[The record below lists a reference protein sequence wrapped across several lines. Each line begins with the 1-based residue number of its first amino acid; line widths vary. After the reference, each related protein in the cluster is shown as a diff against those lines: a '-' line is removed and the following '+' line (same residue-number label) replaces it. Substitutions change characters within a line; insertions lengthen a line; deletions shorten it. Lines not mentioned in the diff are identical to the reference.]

1 MPLFSE
7 KSLVED
13 YFVQKLQEK
22 GWKFIPADN
31 LERES
36 LEEPLLTPML
46 IRALKRLNANIGIGD
61 EEIKQ
66 VLNELKLKTSGAEHC
81 KQILN
86 YLKYGIPIKFER
98 ERVVKNVKLFDYD
111 NTTNND
117 FSVSRQVTHQSG
129 DKQIRN
135 DIILYINGIPVVNIE
150 CKNPTSLTENWYTAY
165 KQIIDYWKTVPEP
178 YKYIQIGIAAEQT
191 ARYFPTAPW
200 QQEDVKIHQWRTQN
214 TPDPLDATT
223 EMLTPETLLNIIR
236 NYLFFRIEH
245 GATTKV
251 IARYMQYRAAE
262 QIFNRV
268 IGYLKGETD
277 KNKGLIWHW
286 QGSGK
291 TLTMIF
297 AANKLYRNPLLENP
311 TIFFIVDREELQE
324 QLYQEFTA
332 LDITKPETIDTIQA
346 LRQTLKHDENRG
358 KRGIFITL
366 IHKFRPEELTQLQ
379 KELETLS
386 QKQETIQNRKNVI
399 LFIDE
404 AHRTQY
410 GILAAQMKQT
420 LKNAFA
426 FAFTGT
432 PIAKTGRDTYQEF
445 SYPDDPQNKCL
456 DRYFI
461 IDSIQDGFTLK
472 IAYQPRLEKQEGIHL
487 KKEMLDSFIQIGIY
501 DEIPEEYREKTE
513 EKIKQKLN
521 QIKIVLENPERI
533 KLVAQDITEH
543 YKENL
548 DGKFKALVVAVNRR
562 ACVRY
567 KRELDKHLPKE
578 YSEVVMTFT
587 RTDPQEIQ
595 DYQKELTTR
604 YHGKEIEDILKQI
617 IDNYKEQDYPKIL
630 IVTDMLL
637 TGFDVPILQT
647 MYLDKPLK
655 EHRLLQAIAR
665 TNRPYKDIK
674 EAGLIIDYVGIL
686 KEFTRAFENY
696 TKEDIQGILLDL
708 NTLTQEF
715 TQKIDETMAL
725 FPDIPKDQD
734 DRQTMLKA
742 FETITTDAP
751 NKQEGQKAKKFQQNY
766 RHLRKL
772 FELLG
777 THQIKLQKL
786 KEYTWLTQ
794 VYGYYIHWLRQEKYE
809 EYRYVPKYFPKTL
822 KYVYKTTQLADIERQ
837 YPTIQ
842 FDTNYLKNLQEK
854 IKTKQE
860 KAANILFTLNR
871 FIIIDKHRN
880 PIYETLTEK
889 VERILKL
896 WKEKTKDYQKIYNQ
910 AAQIVNEI
918 QQLQTRQNQLAFT
931 DLQYAILL
939 TLEKTLPPNK
949 NLTQDV
955 QELTAQLQKQMFKGW
970 QTQQTTRKTIERET
984 RKYLRKYIKQ
994 HNLTLAQINQLHQK
1008 IMESV
1013 KTYG

>member
-1 MPLFSE
+1 M
-7 KSLVED
+7 
-13 YFVQKLQEK
+13 QEK
-22 GWKFIPADN
+22 GWRFVSADN

-36 LEEPLLTPML
+36 LEEPLLTPVL
-46 IRALKRLNANIGIGD
+46 IRALKRLNADIGIGD

-66 VLNELKLKTSGAEHC
+66 VVNELKLKTSGAEYC

-86 YLKYGIPIKFER
+86 NMKDGILIKFEKER
-98 ERVVKNVKLFDYD
+98 EVKRVKLFDYD
-111 NTTNND
+111 NINNNE
-117 FSVSRQVTHQSG
+117 FIVSRQVIHQSG

-135 DIILYINGIPVVNIE
+135 DIILYINGIPTVNIE
-150 CKNPTSLTENWYTAY
+150 CKNPTSLTENWYTTY
-165 KQIIDYWKTVPEP
+165 KQIQEYQQTVPEP
-178 YKYIQIGIAAEQT
+178 YKYIQIGVAAEQT
-191 ARYFPTAPW
+191 ARYFSTAPW
-200 QQEDVKIHQWRTQN
+200 QKEDVKIHQWRTPDK
-214 TPDPLDATT
+214 PDPLDAQT
-223 EMLTPETLLNIIR
+223 EMLTPQTLLNIIR
-236 NYLFFRIEH
+236 NYTFFRIEH

-251 IARYMQYRAAE
+251 ITRYMQYQAAE
-262 QIFNRV
+262 KIYNRV
-268 IGYLKGETD
+268 TAHLQGKTD

-297 AANKLYRNPLLENP
+297 AANKLYKDPQLENP

-332 LDITKPETIDTIQA
+332 LYITKPETVDTINT
-346 LRQTLKHDENRG
+346 LRQILRHDENRG

-379 KELETLS
+379 NELNAIS
-386 QKQETIQNRKNVI
+386 QTQTTIQNRKNVI

-410 GILAAQMKQT
+410 GILASQMKQT
-420 LKNAFA
+420 LKNALA
-426 FAFTGT
+426 FALTGT
-432 PIAKTGRDTYQEF
+432 PIAKPARDTYQEF
-445 SYPDDPQNKCL
+445 SYPPEETYL
-456 DRYFI
+456 DKYFI
-461 IDSIQDGFTLK
+461 TDSIQDGFTLP
-472 IAYQPRLEKQEGIHL
+472 IAYQPRLEKDVHL
-487 KKEMLDSFIQIGIY
+487 KKELLDTFIQVEFE
-501 DEIPEEYREKTE
+501 EIPEEYREKTE
-513 EKIKQKLN
+513 ERIKQKLN
-521 QIKIVLENPERI
+521 AIKVFLENPERI
-533 KLVAQDITEH
+533 KLVTQDIAQH
-543 YKENL
+543 FKENL
-548 DGKFKALVVAVNRR
+548 DGKFKALVVAVNRL

-604 YHGKEIEDILKQI
+604 YHGKDIEDTRKQI

-647 MYLDKPLK
+647 IYLDKPLK

-686 KEFTRAFENY
+686 KEFTKAFENY
-696 TKEDIQGILLDL
+696 TKEDIQGVLLDL

-715 TQKIDETMAL
+715 TQLIDQTTAL
-725 FPDIPKDQD
+725 FQDIPKDQD

-742 FETITTDAP
+742 FETITT
-751 NKQEGQKAKKFQQNY
+751 NEQNAKKFQQNY

-777 THQIKLQKL
+777 TQPIKLQKL

-794 VYGYYIHWLRQEKYE
+794 VYDYYIHWLRQERYE

-822 KYVYKTTQLADIERQ
+822 KYVYKTTQLADIEKQ

-842 FDTNYLKNLQEK
+842 FDADYLKNLQEK

-880 PIYETLTEK
+880 PIYETLTQK

-896 WKEKTKDYQKIYNQ
+896 WKEKTKDYEKIYNQ

-918 QQLQTRQNQLAFT
+918 QQLQTRQKQLAFT

-939 TLEKTLPPNK
+939 TLEQKLPQSK
-949 NLTQDV
+949 DLTTDV
-955 QELTAQLQKQMFKGW
+955 QELTKQLQPQLFKGW

-994 HNLTLAQINQLHQK
+994 HGLSLANLDELHQK

>member
-13 YFVQKLQEK
+13 YFIQNLQER

-36 LEEPLLTPML
+36 LEEPLLTPVL

-61 EEIKQ
+61 EEIRQ
-66 VLNELKLKTSGAEHC
+66 VLNELKLKTSGAEHA

-86 YLKYGIPIKFER
+86 YLKYGIPIKFEK
-98 ERVVKNVKLFDYD
+98 ERVVKYVKLFDYG
-111 NTTNND
+111 NIQNND
-117 FSVSRQVTHQSG
+117 FTLSRQVIHQSG

-135 DIILYINGIPVVNIE
+135 DIILYINGIPIANIE

-191 ARYFPTAPW
+191 AKYFPTAPW
-200 QQEDVKIHQWRTQN
+200 QQEDVKIHQWREPN
-214 TPDPLDATT
+214 KLDPIDATI
-223 EMLTPETLLNIIR
+223 EMLTPNTLLNIIQ

-245 GATTKV
+245 GTTTKV
-251 IARYMQYRAAE
+251 ITRYMQYRAAE
-262 QIFNRV
+262 QIYNRV
-268 IGYLKGETD
+268 VSYLQGKET

-297 AANKLYRNPLLENP
+297 AANKLYRDPLLENP
-311 TIFFIVDREELQE
+311 TVFFIVDREELEE

-332 LDITKPETIDTIQA
+332 LDITKPETIDSIHA
-346 LRQTLKHDENRG
+346 LRNILRHDENRG

-366 IHKFRPEELTQLQ
+366 IHKFRPEELQQLQ
-379 KELETLS
+379 KEIDRLS
-386 QKQETIQNRKNVI
+386 KTQQTIQTRKNVI

-410 GILAAQMKQT
+410 GILAAQMKQL
-420 LKNAFA
+420 LKNASPFA
-426 FAFTGT
+426 LTGT

-445 SYPDDPQNKCL
+445 SYPPKETYL
-456 DRYFI
+456 DKYFI
-461 IDSIQDGFTLK
+461 IDSIEDGFTLK
-472 IAYQPRLEKQEGIHL
+472 IAYQPHLEKEEGIHL
-487 KKEMLDSFIQIGIY
+487 KKEMLDTFIQIEFE
-501 DEIPEEYREKTE
+501 EIPEEYREKTE

-521 QIKIVLENPERI
+521 TIKVFLENPDRI
-533 KLVAQDITEH
+533 KLVAQDIAKH
-543 YKENL
+543 FKENL
-548 DGKFKALVVAVNRR
+548 DGKFKALIVAVNRL

-567 KRELDKHLPKE
+567 KRELDKLLPKE

-587 RTDPQEIQ
+587 RTDSQEIQ
-595 DYQKELTTR
+595 DYQKELTAR
-604 YHGKEIEDILKQI
+604 YHGKEIEDTRKQI
-617 IDNYKEQDYPKIL
+617 IDKYKEEEYPKIL

-686 KEFTRAFENY
+686 KEFTKAFENY

-715 TQKIDETMAL
+715 SQLIDETTAL
-725 FPDIPKDQD
+725 FQEIPKDQD

-742 FETITTDAP
+742 FETITT
-751 NKQEGQKAKKFQQNY
+751 NEKNAKKFQTNY

-777 THQIKLQKL
+777 THEIKLQRL
-786 KEYTWLTQ
+786 KEYAWLTQ
-794 VYGYYIHWLRQEKYE
+794 VYGYYIHWLRQERYE

-822 KYVYKTTQLADIERQ
+822 KYVYKTTQLAQIERQ
-837 YPTIQ
+837 YLTIQ
-842 FDTNYLKNLQEK
+842 FDADYLKNLQEK

-880 PIYETLTEK
+880 PIYETLTQK

-896 WKEKTKDYQKIYNQ
+896 WKEKTKDYEKIYNQ

-918 QQLQTRQNQLAFT
+918 TQLQTRQKQLAFT
-931 DLQYAILL
+931 DLQYSILL
-939 TLEKTLPPNK
+939 TLEQKLSPNK

-955 QELTAQLQKQMFKGW
+955 QELTNQLQAQMFKGW
-970 QTQQTTRKTIERET
+970 QTQQTTRKTIEREV
-984 RKYLRKYIKQ
+984 RKYLRKHMKQ
-994 HNLTLAQINQLHQK
+994 YGLSLLDIDELHPK
-1008 IMESV
+1008 IIEKV

>member
-13 YFVQKLQEK
+13 YFIQKLQEK

-36 LEEPLLTPML
+36 LEEPLLTPNL
-46 IRALKRLNANIGIGD
+46 IRALKRLNVGIQIGD
-61 EEIKQ
+61 EEIRQ
-66 VLNELKLKTSGAEHC
+66 VLNELKLKTSGAEHA

-86 YLKYGIPIKFER
+86 YLKYGIPIKFEK
-98 ERVVKNVKLFDYD
+98 ERVVKYVKLFDYG

-117 FSVSRQVTHQSG
+117 YIISRQVIHQTG

-135 DIILYINGIPVVNIE
+135 DIILYINGIPIANIE
-150 CKNPTSLTENWYTAY
+150 CKNPASLTENWFSAY
-165 KQIIDYWKTVPEP
+165 KQIMEYEKTAPEP

-200 QQEDVKIHQWRTQN
+200 QQEDVKIHQWRT
-214 TPDPLDATT
+214 PDKQDPIDATI
-223 EMLTPETLLNIIR
+223 EMLTPSTLLNIIQ

-245 GATTKV
+245 DTTTKV
-251 IARYMQYRAAE
+251 ITRYMQYTASE
-262 QIFNRV
+262 KTVNRV
-268 IGYLKGETD
+268 TTYIQGKET

-297 AANKLYRNPLLENP
+297 AANKLYRDPLLENP

-332 LDITKPETIDTIQA
+332 LDITKPETIDSINA
-346 LRQTLKHDENRG
+346 LRQILRHDENRG

-366 IHKFRPEELTQLQ
+366 IHKFRPEELQQLQ
-379 KELETLS
+379 KELDTLS
-386 QKQETIQNRKNVI
+386 QKQETIQTRKNVI
-399 LFIDE
+399 LFVDE

-410 GILAAQMKQT
+410 GLLAAQMKQL
-420 LKNAFA
+420 LKNASPFA
-426 FAFTGT
+426 LTGT

-445 SYPDDPQNKCL
+445 SYPPKETYL
-456 DRYFI
+456 DKYFI

-472 IAYQPRLEKQEGIHL
+472 IAYQPHLEKEESIHL
-487 KKEMLDSFIQIGIY
+487 KKEMLDTFIQIEFE
-501 DEIPEEYREKTE
+501 EIPEEYREKTE

-521 QIKIVLENPERI
+521 TIKVYLENPDRT
-533 KLVAQDITEH
+533 KRVAQDIKQHFE
-543 YKENL
+543 ENL
-548 DGKFKALVVAVNRR
+548 DGKFKALIIAVNRL
-562 ACVRY
+562 ACIHY
-567 KRELDKHLPKE
+567 KRELDKLLPKE
-578 YSEVVMTFT
+578 YTEVVMTFT
-587 RTDPQEIQ
+587 RTDRQEIQ
-595 DYQKELTTR
+595 DYLKELTTR
-604 YHGKEIEDILKQI
+604 YHGKDIEDIRKQI
-617 IDNYKEQDYPKIL
+617 IDKYKEEEYPKIL

-674 EAGLIIDYVGIL
+674 EAGLIIDYIGIL

-696 TKEDIQGILLDL
+696 TKEDIQGVLLDL

-715 TQKIDETMAL
+715 TQTLDETMTL
-725 FPDIPKDQD
+725 FQNIPIDQD
-734 DRQTMLKA
+734 DRQAMLKA
-742 FETITTDAP
+742 FETVTT
-751 NKQEGQKAKKFQQNY
+751 NEQNAKKFQQNY

-777 THQIKLQKL
+777 THPIKLQKL
-786 KEYTWLTQ
+786 KEYAWLTQ
-794 VYGYYIHWLRQEKYE
+794 VYGYYIHWLRQEQYE
-809 EYRYVPKYFPKTL
+809 EYKYVPKYFPKTL
-822 KYVYKTTQLADIERQ
+822 KYVYKTTELADIEKQ
-837 YPTIQ
+837 YQTIQ
-842 FDTNYLKNLQEK
+842 FDANYLRNLQEK
-854 IKTKQE
+854 IKTKEE

-871 FIIIDKHRN
+871 FILVDHQKN

-889 VERILKL
+889 IERILDL
-896 WKEKTKDYQKIYNQ
+896 WKEKTKDYEKIYNQ
-910 AAQIVNEI
+910 AAQIVNEMN
-918 QQLQTRQNQLAFT
+918 QLQSRQRQLAFT
-931 DLQYAILL
+931 DLQYAMLL
-939 TLEKTLPPNK
+939 TLEQKLSPNK
-949 NLTQDV
+949 NLAQDV
-955 QELTAQLQKQMFKGW
+955 QELTSQLQPQMFKGW
-970 QTQQTTRKTIERET
+970 QTQQTTRKTIEREI
-984 RKYLRKYIKQ
+984 RRYLRKYIKQ
-994 HNLTLAQINQLHQK
+994 NNLSLADLDTLHGK

>member
-13 YFVQKLQEK
+13 YIIQKLQEK

-86 YLKYGIPIKFER
+86 HLKYGIPIKFEK
-98 ERVVKNVKLFDYD
+98 ERVVKYVKLFDYD
-111 NTTNND
+111 NTANND
-117 FSVSRQVTHQSG
+117 FIVSRQVVHQSG

-165 KQIIDYWKTVPEP
+165 KQIIDYWKTIPEP

-191 ARYFPTAPW
+191 VRYFPTAPW
-200 QQEDVKIHQWRTQN
+200 QQEDVKIHQWRTQDK
-214 TPDPLDATT
+214 TDPLDAIT
-223 EMLTPETLLNIIR
+223 EMLTPNTLLNIIR

-245 GATTKV
+245 GTTTKV
-251 IARYMQYRAAE
+251 IARYMQYQAAE
-262 QIFNRV
+262 KIFNRV
-268 IGYLKGETD
+268 ISYLKGETD

-297 AANKLYRNPLLENP
+297 AANKLYRHPLLENP

-379 KELETLS
+379 NELNALS
-386 QKQETIQNRKNVI
+386 QKQETIQTRKNVI

-426 FAFTGT
+426 FALTGT

-445 SYPDDPQNKCL
+445 SYQKEGEKYL
-456 DRYFI
+456 DKYFI
-461 IDSIQDGFTLK
+461 TDSIEDGFTLK
-472 IAYQPRLEKQEGIHL
+472 IAYQPNLEKDVHL
-487 KKEMLDSFIQIGIY
+487 KKELLDTFIQVEFE
-501 DEIPEEYREKTE
+501 EIPEEYREKTE
-513 EKIKQKLN
+513 EKIKQRLN
-521 QIKIVLENPERI
+521 AIKIFLENPERI
-533 KLVAQDITEH
+533 KLIAQDIAQH
-543 YKENL
+543 FKENL
-548 DGKFKALVVAVNRR
+548 DGKFKALVVAVNRL

-567 KRELDKHLPKE
+567 KRELDKLLPKE

-587 RTDPQEIQ
+587 RTDPPEIQ
-595 DYQKELTTR
+595 DYQKELTSR
-604 YHGKEIEDILKQI
+604 YHGKYIEDVRKQI
-617 IDNYKEQDYPKIL
+617 IDKYKEEEYPKIL

-665 TNRPYKDIK
+665 TNRPYKDLK
-674 EAGLIIDYVGIL
+674 TAGLIIDYIGIL

-696 TKEDIQGILLDL
+696 TKEDITGVLLPIDE
-708 NTLTQEF
+708 LTQEF
-715 TQKIDETMAL
+715 TQTLDQTMAL
-725 FPDIPKDQD
+725 FQGIPTDKD

-742 FETITTDAP
+742 FETITADEQ
-751 NKQEGQKAKKFQQNY
+751 NAKKFQQNY

-777 THQIKLQKL
+777 THPIKLEKL

-794 VYGYYIHWLRQEKYE
+794 VYGYYIHWLRQEQYE
-809 EYRYVPKYFPKTL
+809 EYKYVQKYFPKTL
-822 KYVYKTTQLADIERQ
+822 KYVYKTTQLSEIERQ

-842 FDTNYLKNLQEK
+842 FDANYLKNLEEK
-854 IKTKQE
+854 IKTKEE

-880 PIYETLTEK
+880 PIYETLTER

-896 WKEKTKDYQKIYNQ
+896 WKEKTKDYEKIYNE

-918 QQLQTRQNQLAFT
+918 QQLQARQNQLAFT
-931 DLQYAILL
+931 NMQYAILL
-939 TLEKTLPPNK
+939 TLEQKLGPDK
-949 NLTQDV
+949 NLIQDV
-955 QELTAQLQKQMFKGW
+955 QELTALLQPLMFKGW
-970 QTQQTTRKTIERET
+970 QTQPTTRKIIERQT
-984 RKYLRKYIKQ
+984 RKYLRKYMKQ
-994 HNLTLAQINQLHQK
+994 HNLTLQDVDQLQQK
-1008 IMESV
+1008 IMENV

>member
-13 YFVQKLQEK
+13 YIIQKLQEK
-22 GWKFIPADN
+22 GWKFVSSDN

-86 YLKYGIPIKFER
+86 HLKYGIPIKFEK
-98 ERVVKNVKLFDYD
+98 ERVVKYIKLFDYD
-111 NTTNND
+111 NTANND
-117 FSVSRQVTHQSG
+117 FTVSRQVIHQSG

-135 DIILYINGIPVVNIE
+135 DIILYINGIPIANIE
-150 CKNPTSLTENWYTAY
+150 CKNPTSLTENWFTAY

-178 YKYIQIGIAAEQT
+178 YKYIQIGVAAEQT

-200 QQEDVKIHQWRTQN
+200 QQEDVKIHQWRTQD
-214 TPDPLDATT
+214 TPDPLDAIT

-245 GATTKV
+245 GTTTKV

-268 IGYLKGETD
+268 IGCLKGETD

-297 AANKLYRNPLLENP
+297 AANKLYRNPQLENP

-332 LDITKPETIDTIQA
+332 LDITKPELINTIDTLKTI
-346 LRQTLKHDENRG
+346 LKHDEGKG

-366 IHKFRPEELTQLQ
+366 IHKFRPEEFQQLQ
-379 KELETLS
+379 KDLEKLS
-386 QKQETIQNRKNVI
+386 QTHQTIVTRKNVI
-399 LFIDE
+399 AFIDE

-410 GILAAQMKQT
+410 GTLAGQMKQL
-420 LKNAFA
+420 LKNAFF
-426 FAFTGT
+426 FALTGT
-432 PIAKTGRDTYQEF
+432 PIAKIKRDTYREF
-445 SYPDDPQNKCL
+445 SYPSEETYL
-456 DRYFI
+456 DKYFI
-461 IDSIQDGFTLK
+461 TDSIEDGFTLK
-472 IAYQPRLEKQEGIHL
+472 IAYQPHLEKDVHL
-487 KKEMLDSFIQIGIY
+487 KKELLDTFIQVEFE
-501 DEIPEEYREKTE
+501 EIPEEYREKTE

-521 QIKIVLENPERI
+521 TIKVYLENPERI
-533 KLVAQDITEH
+533 KLIAQDIAH
-543 YKENL
+543 HFKENL
-548 DGKFKALVVAVNRR
+548 DGKFKAIVVAVNRL

-567 KRELDKHLPKE
+567 KRELDKLLPKE

-595 DYQKELTTR
+595 DYLNELTAR
-604 YHGKEIEDILKQI
+604 YHGKDIEDIRKQI
-617 IDNYKEQDYPKIL
+617 IDKYKEEEYPKIL

-665 TNRPYKDIK
+665 TNRPYKDLK
-674 EAGLIIDYVGIL
+674 TAGLIIDYIGIL
-686 KEFTRAFENY
+686 KEFARAFENY
-696 TKEDIQGILLDL
+696 TKEDITGVLLPIDEL
-708 NTLTQEF
+708 ATEF
-715 TQKIDETMAL
+715 TQTLDQTMAL
-725 FPDIPKDQD
+725 FQGIPTDKD

-742 FETITTDAP
+742 FETITADEQ
-751 NKQEGQKAKKFQQNY
+751 NAKKFRDNY

-777 THQIKLQKL
+777 THPIKLERL

-794 VYGYYIHWLRQEKYE
+794 VYGYYIHWLRQEQYE
-809 EYRYVPKYFPKTL
+809 EYKYVQKYFPKTL
-822 KYVYKTTQLADIERQ
+822 KYVYKTTQLSEIERQ

-842 FDTNYLKNLQEK
+842 FDAHYLKNLQEK
-854 IKTKQE
+854 IKTKEE

-880 PIYETLTEK
+880 PIYETLTER

-896 WKEKTKDYQKIYNQ
+896 WKEKTKDYEKIYNE

-918 QQLQTRQNQLAFT
+918 QQLQARQNQLAFT
-931 DLQYAILL
+931 NMQYAILL
-939 TLEKTLPPNK
+939 TLEQKLGPDK
-949 NLTQDV
+949 NLIQDV
-955 QELTAQLQKQMFKGW
+955 QELTAMLQPLMFKGW
-970 QTQQTTRKTIERET
+970 QTQPTTRKTIERQT

-994 HNLTLAQINQLHQK
+994 HNLTLQDIDQLQQK
-1008 IMESV
+1008 IMENV

>member
-7 KSLVED
+7 KSLVEN
-13 YFVQKLQEK
+13 YFIQRLQDK
-22 GWKFIPADN
+22 GWEFTPADN

-36 LEEPLLTPML
+36 LEEPLLTPIF
-46 IRALKRLNANIGIGD
+46 IRAVKSLNANISIGD

-66 VLNELKLKTSGAEHC
+66 VLNELKLKTSGAEHS

-86 YLKYGIPIKFER
+86 YLKYGIPTKFEK
-98 ERVVKNVKLFDYD
+98 ERVVKYVRLFNYESVQ
-111 NTTNND
+111 NND
-117 FSVSRQVTHQSG
+117 LIMSRQVINQSG

-135 DIILYINGIPVVNIE
+135 DILLYINGIPIVNIE
-150 CKNPTSLTENWYTAY
+150 CKHPTSLTENWYTAY
-165 KQIIDYWKTVPEP
+165 KQIQEYEKTVPEP
-178 YKYIQIGIAAEQT
+178 YKYVQIGIAAEQT
-191 ARYFPTAPW
+191 AKYFPTAPW
-200 QQEDVKIHQWRTQN
+200 QQEDVKIHQWREHYK
-214 TPDPLDATT
+214 PDPLDSSI
-223 EMLTPETLLNIIR
+223 EMLAPETLLNIIR

-245 GATTKV
+245 GTTTKV
-251 IARYMQYRAAE
+251 ITRYMQYRAAE
-262 QIFNRV
+262 QIYNRV
-268 IGYLKGETD
+268 TTYIQGKET

-297 AANKLYRNPLLENP
+297 AAHRLYRDPLLENP

-332 LDITKPETIDTIQA
+332 LDITKPETIDSIHA
-346 LRQTLKHDENRG
+346 LRQIIKHDENRG

-366 IHKFRPEELTQLQ
+366 VHKFRPEELQQLQ
-379 KELETLS
+379 KELEKLS
-386 QKQETIQNRKNVI
+386 KTQQTIQTRKNVI

-410 GILAAQMKQT
+410 GTLAGQMKQI
-420 LKNAFA
+420 LKNACPFA
-426 FAFTGT
+426 LTGT
-432 PIAKTGRDTYQEF
+432 PIAKTGRDTYSEF
-445 SYPDDPQNKCL
+445 SYPPEEKYL

-461 IDSIQDGFTLK
+461 IDSIQDGFTLP
-472 IAYQPRLEKQEGIHL
+472 IAYQPRLEEKVHL
-487 KKEMLDSFIQIGIY
+487 KKDMLDTFIQVEF

-513 EKIKQKLN
+513 NKIKQKLN
-521 QIKIVLENPERI
+521 QIKVILENPDRI
-533 KLVAQDITEH
+533 KQVAQDITEH
-543 YKENL
+543 YKENI
-548 DGKFKALVVAVNRR
+548 DGKFKALVVAVSRR
-562 ACVRY
+562 ACIRY
-567 KRELDKHLPKE
+567 KHELDELLPKE
-578 YSEVVMTFT
+578 YSEIVMTFT
-587 RTDPQEIQ
+587 PHDPQEIQ
-595 DYQKELTTR
+595 DYFKGLTAR
-604 YHGKEIEDILKQI
+604 YHGKEIADIRKDI
-617 IDNYKEQDYPKIL
+617 IEKYKEEEYPKIL

-665 TNRPYKDIK
+665 TNRPYKELK

-686 KEFTRAFENY
+686 KEFTKAFENY
-696 TKEDIQGILLDL
+696 TKEDIQGVLLDYEKL
-708 NTLTQEF
+708 RNEF
-715 TQKIDETMAL
+715 TQLLDKTLSMFEG
-725 FPDIPKDQD
+725 IPKDQA

-742 FETITTDAP
+742 FEVITTDEK
-751 NKQEGQKAKKFQQNY
+751 NSKKFKDNF

-777 THQIKLQKL
+777 THEIKLQRL
-786 KEYTWLTQ
+786 SEYSWLAQ
-794 VYGYYIHWLRQEKYE
+794 VYDYYIHWLRQEQYEDYKY
-809 EYRYVPKYFPKTL
+809 VAKYFPKTL
-822 KYVYKTTQLADIERQ
+822 KYVYKTTQISDIQKQ

-842 FDTNYLKNLQEK
+842 FDENYLKNLQEK
-854 IKTKQE
+854 IKSKEE

-871 FIIIDKHRN
+871 FVIIDKHRN
-880 PIYETLTEK
+880 PVYETLTQR

-896 WKEKTKDYQKIYNQ
+896 WTEKTKNYGKIYKQ

-918 QQLQTRQNQLAFT
+918 NQLQARQKQLDFT
-931 DLQYAILL
+931 NLQYAMLL
-939 TLEKTLPPNK
+939 RLEQKLGTDKTLI
-949 NLTQDV
+949 QDV
-955 QELTAQLQKQMFKGW
+955 QELTKQLQPQMFKGW

-994 HNLTLAQINQLHQK
+994 HKLTLAEIDELHQK

>member
-13 YFVQKLQEK
+13 YFIQRLQEK
-22 GWKFIPADN
+22 GWKFILADN

-36 LEEPLLTPML
+36 LEEPLLTPNL
-46 IRALKRLNANIGIGD
+46 IRALKRLNAGVNIGD

-66 VLNELKLKTSGAEHC
+66 VINELKLKTSGTEHC
-81 KQILN
+81 KQTLN
-86 YLKYGIPIKFER
+86 YLKYGVPVKFEK
-98 ERVVKNVKLFDYD
+98 ERVVKYVKLFDYD
-111 NTTNND
+111 NIQNNE
-117 FSVSRQVTHQSG
+117 FIVSRQVIHQSG

-135 DIILYINGIPVVNIE
+135 DIILYVNGIPIANIE

-191 ARYFPTAPW
+191 AKYFPTAPW
-200 QQEDVKIHQWRTQN
+200 QQEDVKIHQWREYDK
-214 TPDPLDATT
+214 PDPLDATI
-223 EMLTPETLLNIIR
+223 EMFTPQTLLNIIQ

-245 GATTKV
+245 GTTTKV
-251 IARYMQYRAAE
+251 ITRYMQYRAAE
-262 QIFNRV
+262 QIYNRV
-268 IGYLKGETD
+268 THYLQGKET

-297 AANKLYRNPLLENP
+297 AANKLYRDSLLENP

-332 LDITKPETIDTIQA
+332 LDITKPETIDSIHG
-346 LRQTLKHDENRG
+346 LRQVLKHDENRG

-366 IHKFRPEELTQLQ
+366 IHKFRPEEFAQLQ
-379 KELETLS
+379 KELDILS
-386 QKQETIQNRKNVI
+386 KTQETIQTRKNVI

-410 GILAAQMKQT
+410 GILAAQMKQL
-420 LKNAFA
+420 LKDALPFA
-426 FAFTGT
+426 LTGT

-445 SYPDDPQNKCL
+445 SYPPKETYL
-456 DRYFI
+456 DKYFI
-461 IDSIQDGFTLK
+461 VDSIEDGFTLK
-472 IAYQPRLEKQEGIHL
+472 IAYQPRLEEKVHL
-487 KKEMLDSFIQIGIY
+487 KKDMLDTFIQVEFE
-501 DEIPEEYREKTE
+501 EIPEEYREKTE

-521 QIKIVLENPERI
+521 AIKVFLENPDRI
-533 KLVAQDITEH
+533 KLVAQDIAEH
-543 YKENL
+543 FKENL
-548 DGKFKALVVAVNRR
+548 DGKFKALIVAVNRL

-567 KRELDKHLPKE
+567 KRELDKLLPKE

-587 RTDPQEIQ
+587 RNDPEEIQ
-595 DYQKELTTR
+595 DYLKELTAR
-604 YHGKEIEDILKQI
+604 YHGKDIEDIRKDI
-617 IDNYKEQDYPKIL
+617 IDKYKEDEYPKIL

-665 TNRPYKDIK
+665 TNRPYKGIK

-686 KEFTRAFENY
+686 KEFTKAFENY
-696 TKEDIQGILLDL
+696 TKEDIQDVLID
-708 NTLTQEF
+708 TDKLTQEF
-715 TQKIDETMAL
+715 SQLIDETTAL
-725 FPDIPKDQD
+725 FQDVPKDQD

-742 FETITTDAP
+742 FETITT
-751 NKQEGQKAKKFQQNY
+751 NEQNAKKFQENY
-766 RHLRKL
+766 RRLRKL

-777 THQIKLQKL
+777 THPIKLDKL

-794 VYGYYIHWLRQEKYE
+794 VYGYYIHWLRQERYE

-822 KYVYKTTQLADIERQ
+822 KYVYKTTQLADIEKK

-842 FDTNYLKNLQEK
+842 FDADYLKNLQEK
-854 IKTKQE
+854 IKNKEE

-880 PIYETLTEK
+880 PIYETLTQK
-889 VERILKL
+889 VERLLKL

-918 QQLQTRQNQLAFT
+918 NQLQSRQKQLNFT
-931 DLQYAILL
+931 DLQYGVLL
-939 TLEKTLPPNK
+939 TLEQKLGTDK
-949 NLTQDV
+949 NLTQDI
-955 QELTAQLQKQMFKGW
+955 QELTSQLQPQMFKGW
-970 QTQQTTRKTIERET
+970 QTQQTTRKTIEREV

-994 HNLTLAQINQLHQK
+994 YNLSLTDLEQLYQK

>member
-13 YFVQKLQEK
+13 YFIQKLQEK

-31 LERES
+31 LEREN
-36 LEEPLLTPML
+36 LEEPLLTPNL
-46 IRALKRLNANIGIGD
+46 IRALKRLNVGIQIGD

-66 VLNELKLKTSGAEHC
+66 VLNELKLKTSGAEHA

-86 YLKYGIPIKFER
+86 YLKHGVPIKFEK
-98 ERVVKNVKLFDYD
+98 ERVVKYVKLFDYD
-111 NTTNND
+111 SIQNND
-117 FSVSRQVTHQSG
+117 FIISRQVIHQSG

-135 DIILYINGIPVVNIE
+135 DIILYINGIPIANIE

-165 KQIIDYWKTVPEP
+165 KQIQEYEKTVPEP
-178 YKYIQIGIAAEQT
+178 YKYIQIDIAAEQT
-191 ARYFPTAPW
+191 AKYFPTAPW
-200 QQEDVKIHQWRTQN
+200 QQEDVKIHQWREPN
-214 TPDPLDATT
+214 KPDPLDSII
-223 EMLTPETLLNIIR
+223 EMLTPTTLLNIIC

-245 GATTKV
+245 GTTTKV
-251 IARYMQYRAAE
+251 ITRYMQYRAAE
-262 QIFNRV
+262 QIYNRV
-268 IGYLKGETD
+268 TNYLQGKET

-297 AANKLYRNPLLENP
+297 AANKLYRHPALENP

-332 LDITKPETIDTIQA
+332 LDITKPETIDSIHA
-346 LRQTLKHDENRG
+346 LRQILKHDENRG

-379 KELETLS
+379 KELDKLS
-386 QKQETIQNRKNVI
+386 QTRETIQTRKNVI

-410 GILAAQMKQT
+410 GILASQMKQI

-426 FAFTGT
+426 FALTGT
-432 PIAKTGRDTYQEF
+432 PIAKPGKDTYQEF
-445 SYPDDPQNKCL
+445 SYPPKEPYL
-456 DRYFI
+456 DKYFI
-461 IDSIQDGFTLK
+461 TDSIQDGFTLK
-472 IAYQPRLEKQEGIHL
+472 IAYQPHLEQEEGIHL
-487 KKEMLDSFIQIGIY
+487 KKEMLNTFIQVEF

-521 QIKIVLENPERI
+521 AIKVYLENPDRI
-533 KLVAQDITEH
+533 KLVAQDIAKH
-543 YKENL
+543 FKENL
-548 DGKFKALVVAVNRR
+548 DGKFKALIVAVNRL

-567 KRELDKHLPKE
+567 KRELDKLLPKE

-587 RTDPQEIQ
+587 RTDRQEIQ
-595 DYQKELTTR
+595 DYLKELTAR
-604 YHGKEIEDILKQI
+604 YRGKEIEDIRKQI
-617 IDNYKEQDYPKIL
+617 IDKYKEEDYPKIL

-686 KEFTRAFENY
+686 KEFTKAFENY
-696 TKEDIQGILLDL
+696 TKEDIQGVLLDL

-715 TQKIDETMAL
+715 TQTLDQTITL
-725 FPDIPKDQD
+725 FQDIPIDQD

-742 FETITTDAP
+742 FETITT
-751 NKQEGQKAKKFQQNY
+751 NEKNAKKFQQNY

-777 THQIKLQKL
+777 THPMKLEKL
-786 KEYTWLTQ
+786 KEYAWLTQ
-794 VYGYYIHWLRQEKYE
+794 VYGYYIHWLRQERYE
-809 EYRYVPKYFPKTL
+809 EYKYVPKYFPKTL
-822 KYVYKTTQLADIERQ
+822 KYVYKTTELTQIERQ

-842 FDTNYLKNLQEK
+842 FDENYLKNLQEK
-854 IKTKQE
+854 AKTKQE

-880 PIYETLTEK
+880 PIYETLTDR

-896 WKEKTKDYQKIYNQ
+896 WKEKTKDYKKIYNQ

-918 QQLQTRQNQLAFT
+918 NKLESRKNELRFSN
-931 DLQYAILL
+931 LQYSILL
-939 TLEKTLPPNK
+939 NMEQKLGTDK
-949 NLTQDV
+949 NLIQDT
-955 QELTAQLQKQMFKGW
+955 QELTAKLQPQMFKGW
-970 QTQQTTRKTIERET
+970 QTQQTTRKTIEREV
-984 RKYLRKYIKQ
+984 RKYLRKYIKKYG
-994 HNLTLAQINQLHQK
+994 LSLSDLETLYQK

>member
-1 MPLFSE
+1 MPFFSE

-13 YFVQKLQEK
+13 YFIQKLQDQ
-22 GWKFIPADN
+22 GWKFIPSDN

-46 IRALKRLNANIGIGD
+46 IRVLRRLNANIGIGD

-86 YLKYGIPIKFER
+86 YLKYGIPIKFEK
-98 ERVVKNVKLFDYD
+98 ERVVKYVKLFDYD
-111 NTTNND
+111 NTANND
-117 FSVSRQVTHQSG
+117 FTVSRQVIHQSG

-200 QQEDVKIHQWRTQN
+200 QQEDVKIHQWRTQDK
-214 TPDPLDATT
+214 TDPLDAIT
-223 EMLTPETLLNIIR
+223 EMLTPSTLLNIIR

-251 IARYMQYRAAE
+251 ITRYMQYRAAE

-297 AANKLYRNPLLENP
+297 AANKLYRHPQLENP

-379 KELETLS
+379 NELDTLS
-386 QKQETIQNRKNVI
+386 QKQETIQTRKNVI

-426 FAFTGT
+426 FALTGT
-432 PIAKTGRDTYQEF
+432 PIAKPGRDTYDEF
-445 SYPDDPQNKCL
+445 SYKPKEPYL
-456 DRYFI
+456 DKYFI
-461 IDSIQDGFTLK
+461 TDSIEDGFTLK
-472 IAYQPRLEKQEGIHL
+472 IAYQPHLEKEEGIHL
-487 KKEMLDSFIQIGIY
+487 KKEMLDTFIQIEFE
-501 DEIPEEYREKTE
+501 EIPEEYREKTE
-513 EKIKQKLN
+513 EKIKQRLN
-521 QIKIVLENPERI
+521 TIKVYLENPDRI
-533 KLVAQDITEH
+533 KKVAQDIAEH

-548 DGKFKALVVAVNRR
+548 DGKFKALVVAVNRL

-567 KRELDKHLPKE
+567 KRELDKLLPKE
-578 YSEVVMTFT
+578 YTEVVMTFT

-595 DYQKELTTR
+595 DYLKELTAR
-604 YHGKEIEDILKQI
+604 YHGKDIEDIRKQI
-617 IDNYKEQDYPKIL
+617 IDKYKEEEYPKIL

-696 TKEDIQGILLDL
+696 TKEDITGVLLPIDE
-708 NTLTQEF
+708 LTKDF
-715 TQKIDETMAL
+715 TQTIDETLSL
-725 FPDIPKDQD
+725 FAGIPTDQD
-734 DRQTMLKA
+734 NRQTMLKA
-742 FETITTDAP
+742 FETITT
-751 NKQEGQKAKKFQQNY
+751 NEQNAKKFQQNY

-777 THQIKLQKL
+777 THPIKLQKL

-794 VYGYYIHWLRQEKYE
+794 VYGYYIHWLRQEQYE

-842 FDTNYLKNLQEK
+842 FDTDYLKNLQEK

-896 WKEKTKDYQKIYNQ
+896 WKEKTKDYEKIYNQ

-918 QQLQTRQNQLAFT
+918 QQLQARQKQLAFT

-939 TLEKTLPPNK
+939 TLEQTLPPNK
-949 NLTQDV
+949 NLPQDV

-994 HNLTLAQINQLHQK
+994 HNLTLQQINQLHQK

>member
-13 YFVQKLQEK
+13 YFVQRLQEK
-22 GWKFIPADN
+22 GWKFIPTDN

-36 LEEPLLTPML
+36 LEEPLLTPTL

-86 YLKYGIPIKFER
+86 YLKYGIPIKFEK
-98 ERVVKNVKLFDYD
+98 ERVVKYVKLFDYD
-111 NTTNND
+111 IDKIADND
-117 FSVSRQVTHQSG
+117 FIISRQVIHQSG
-129 DKQIRN
+129 DKQIRT
-135 DIILYINGIPVVNIE
+135 DIILYINGIPIANIE

-165 KQIIDYWKTVPEP
+165 KQTIEYEKAVPEP

-191 ARYFPTAPW
+191 AKYFPTAPW
-200 QQEDVKIHQWRTQN
+200 QQENVKIHQWRTMDK
-214 TPDPLDATT
+214 TDPIDATI
-223 EMLTPETLLNIIR
+223 EMLSPETLLDIIR

-245 GATTKV
+245 GTTTKV
-251 IARYMQYRAAE
+251 VTRYMQYRAAQ
-262 QIFNRV
+262 QIYNRV
-268 IGYLKGETD
+268 TTHIQGKET

-297 AANKLYRNPLLENP
+297 AANKLYRDPLLENP

-324 QLYQEFTA
+324 QLCQEFTA
-332 LDITKPETIDTIQA
+332 LDITKPETIDSIHA
-346 LRQTLKHDENRG
+346 LRQIIKHDENRG

-366 IHKFRPEELTQLQ
+366 IHKFRPEELQQLQ
-379 KELETLS
+379 KELEKLS
-386 QKQETIQNRKNVI
+386 KTQQTIQTRKNVI

-410 GILAAQMKQT
+410 GLLAAQMKQT

-426 FAFTGT
+426 FALTGT
-432 PIAKTGRDTYQEF
+432 PIAKPKKDTYREF
-445 SYPDDPQNKCL
+445 SYLPEEKYL

-461 IDSIQDGFTLK
+461 IDSIEDGFTLP
-472 IAYQPRLEKQEGIHL
+472 IAYQPRLEEKVHL
-487 KKEMLDSFIQIGIY
+487 KKDMLDTFIQVEF

-513 EKIKQKLN
+513 NKIKQKLN
-521 QIKIVLENPERI
+521 QIKVILENPDRI
-533 KLVAQDITEH
+533 KQVAQDLAEH

-548 DGKFKALVVAVNRR
+548 DGKFKALVVAVSRR
-562 ACVRY
+562 ACIRY
-567 KRELDKHLPKE
+567 KHELDKLLPRE

-587 RTDPQEIQ
+587 PNDPQEIE
-595 DYQKELTTR
+595 DYLKELTNR
-604 YHGKEIEDILKQI
+604 HHGKDIADIRKDVIEK
-617 IDNYKEQDYPKIL
+617 YKEEEYPKII

-665 TNRPYKDIK
+665 TNRPYKELK

-686 KEFTRAFENY
+686 KEFTKAFENY
-696 TKEDIQGILLDL
+696 TKEDIQGVLLDYEKL
-708 NTLTQEF
+708 RNEF
-715 TQKIDETMAL
+715 TQLMDQTLTM
-725 FPDIPKDQD
+725 FEGIPKDQA

-742 FETITTDAP
+742 FEVITTDEK
-751 NKQEGQKAKKFQQNY
+751 NTKKFKDNF

-777 THQIKLQKL
+777 TKEIKLQRL
-786 KEYTWLTQ
+786 NEYSWLTQ
-794 VYGYYIHWLRQEKYE
+794 VYDYYIHWLRQEQYEDYKY
-809 EYRYVPKYFPKTL
+809 VAKYFPKTL
-822 KYVYKTTQLADIERQ
+822 KYVYKTTQLADIQKQ

-842 FDTNYLKNLQEK
+842 FNENYLKNLQKK
-854 IKTKQE
+854 IKSKEE

-871 FIIIDKHRN
+871 FVIIDKHRN
-880 PIYETLTEK
+880 PVYETLTQR

-896 WKEKTKDYQKIYNQ
+896 WTEKTKNYEKIYKQ
-910 AAQIVNEI
+910 AAEIVNEI
-918 QQLQTRQNQLAFT
+918 NQLQARQKQLDFT
-931 DLQYAILL
+931 NLQYAMLL
-939 TLEKTLPPNK
+939 TLEQKLGTTKILI
-949 NLTQDV
+949 QDV
-955 QELTAQLQKQMFKGW
+955 QELTKQLQPQMFKGW
-970 QTQQTTRKTIERET
+970 QTQQSTRKTIERET

-994 HNLTLAQINQLHQK
+994 HKLTLAEIDELHQK

>member
-13 YFVQKLQEK
+13 YFIQKLKEK
-22 GWKFIPADN
+22 GWKFVPADN

-36 LEEPLLTPML
+36 LEEPLLTPLL

-66 VLNELKLKTSGAEHC
+66 VLNELKLKTIGAEHC

-86 YLKYGIPIKFER
+86 CLKYGIPIKFEK
-98 ERVVKNVKLFDYD
+98 ERVVKYVKLFDYD
-111 NTTNND
+111 NIQNNY
-117 FSVSRQVTHQSG
+117 FIVSRQVIHQSG

-165 KQIIDYWKTVPEP
+165 KQVMDYWKTISEP

-191 ARYFPTAPW
+191 ALYFPTAPW
-200 QQEDVKIHQWRTQN
+200 QQEDVKIHQWRILNTQ
-214 TPDPLDATT
+214 DPIDATI

-251 IARYMQYRAAE
+251 IARYMQYQASE
-262 QIFNRV
+262 KIVNRV
-268 IGYLKGETD
+268 IGYLQGETD

-297 AANKLYRNPLLENP
+297 AANKLYRHPLLENP

-324 QLYQEFTA
+324 QLYQEFNA
-332 LDITKPETIDTIQA
+332 LDITKPEIIDSIHA
-346 LRQTLKHDENRG
+346 LRQILKHDENRG

-366 IHKFRPEELTQLQ
+366 IHKFRPEELIQLQ
-379 KELETLS
+379 NELNELS
-386 QKQETIQNRKNVI
+386 KKQETIQTRRNVI

-410 GILAAQMKQT
+410 GTLASQMKKV

-432 PIAKTGRDTYQEF
+432 PIAKSGRDTYQEF
-445 SYPDDPQNKCL
+445 SYLQEGEKYL

-461 IDSIQDGFTLK
+461 TDSIQDGFTLK
-472 IAYQPRLEKQEGIHL
+472 IAYQPRLEKDVHL
-487 KKEMLDSFIQIGIY
+487 KKEMLDTFIQVEFE
-501 DEIPEEYREKTE
+501 EIPEEYREKTE
-513 EKIKQKLN
+513 EKIKKRLN
-521 QIKIVLENPERI
+521 TIKVILENPERI
-533 KLVAQDITEH
+533 KKVAQDIAEH
-543 YKENL
+543 FKENL
-548 DGKFKALVVAVNRR
+548 DGKFKAIVVAVNRL

-567 KRELDKHLPKE
+567 KRELDKLLPKE
-578 YSEVVMTFT
+578 YSEVVMTYNL
-587 RTDPQEIQ
+587 TDPQEIQ
-595 DYQKELTTR
+595 DYLKELITR
-604 YHGKEIEDILKQI
+604 YHGKDIEDIRKQMI
-617 IDNYKEQDYPKIL
+617 EKYKEEGYPKLL

-637 TGFDVPILQT
+637 TGFDAPILQT

-665 TNRPYKDIK
+665 TNRPYKDLK
-674 EAGLIIDYVGIL
+674 TAGLIIDYVGIL

-696 TKEDIQGILLDL
+696 TKEDIIGVLLPIDE
-708 NTLTQEF
+708 LTKEF
-715 TQKIDETMAL
+715 AKTIDETMAL
-725 FPDIPKDQD
+725 FQGIPIDKD

-742 FETITTDAP
+742 FEVITGDEQ
-751 NKQEGQKAKKFQQNY
+751 NAKKFQQNY

-777 THQIKLQKL
+777 THPIKLEKL

-794 VYGYYIHWLRQEKYE
+794 VYGYYIHWLRQEQYE
-809 EYRYVPKYFPKTL
+809 EYRYVQKYFPKTL
-822 KYVYKTTQLADIERQ
+822 KYVYKTTQLSDIERQ
-837 YPTIQ
+837 YSTIQ
-842 FDTNYLKNLQEK
+842 FDANYLKNLQEK
-854 IKTKQE
+854 IKTKEE

-871 FIIIDKHRN
+871 FIIVDKHRN
-880 PIYETLTEK
+880 PIYETLAER

-896 WKEKTKDYQKIYNQ
+896 WREKTKDYEKIYNEGTQ
-910 AAQIVNEI
+910 VVNEI
-918 QQLQTRQNQLAFT
+918 QQLQARQKQLAFT

-939 TLEKTLPPNK
+939 TLEQTLQPTK
-949 NLTQDV
+949 DLTQDV
-955 QELTAQLQKQMFKGW
+955 KELSALLQPYLFKGW
-970 QTQQTTRKTIERET
+970 QIQSTTRKTIERKIRE
-984 RKYLRKYIKQ
+984 YLRRYIKQ
-994 HNLTLAQINQLHQK
+994 YNLTLQQIDQMHQK
-1008 IMESV
+1008 IIEKV
-1013 KTYG
+1013 KAYG

>member
-13 YFVQKLQEK
+13 YFIQKLQEK
-22 GWKFIPADN
+22 GWRFVPADN

-36 LEEPLLTPML
+36 LEEPLLTPNL
-46 IRALKRLNANIGIGD
+46 IRELKRLSENIKIGD
-61 EEIKQ
+61 EETKQ

-86 YLKYGIPIKFER
+86 YLKDGVLIKFEKER
-98 ERVVKNVKLFDYD
+98 EVKRVRLFDYD
-111 NTTNND
+111 NIQNND
-117 FSVSRQVTHQSG
+117 FTISRQVIHQSG

-135 DIILYINGIPVVNIE
+135 DIILYINGIPTVNIE

-165 KQIIDYWKTVPEP
+165 KQTQQYEQAVPEP
-178 YKYIQIGIAAEQT
+178 YKYIQIGVAAEQT
-191 ARYFPTAPW
+191 AKYFPTAPW
-200 QQEDVKIHQWRTQN
+200 QQEDVKIHQWREHDK
-214 TPDPLDATT
+214 PDPLDSTI
-223 EMLTPETLLNIIR
+223 EMLTPETLLNVIR

-245 GATTKV
+245 GTTTKV
-251 IARYMQYRAAE
+251 ITRYMQYRAAE
-262 QIFNRV
+262 QIYNRV
-268 IGYLKGETD
+268 TDYLQGKET

-297 AANKLYRNPLLENP
+297 AANKLYRDPTLTNP

-332 LDITKPETIDTIQA
+332 LDITKPETIDSIHA
-346 LRQTLKHDENRG
+346 LRQILKHDENRG

-366 IHKFRPEELTQLQ
+366 IHKFRPEELRQLQ
-379 KELETLS
+379 EELNILS
-386 QKQETIQNRKNVI
+386 KTQQTIQTRKNVI

-410 GILAAQMKQT
+410 GTLAGQMKQI
-420 LKNAFA
+420 LRNACPFA
-426 FAFTGT
+426 LTGT
-432 PIAKTGRDTYQEF
+432 PIAKTGRDTYSEF
-445 SYPDDPQNKCL
+445 SYPPEEKYL

-461 IDSIQDGFTLK
+461 IDSIQDGFTLP
-472 IAYQPRLEKQEGIHL
+472 IAYQPRLEEEVHL
-487 KKEMLDSFIQIGIY
+487 KKDMLDTFIQVEF

-513 EKIKQKLN
+513 NKIKQRLN
-521 QIKIVLENPERI
+521 QIKVILENPDRI
-533 KLVAQDITEH
+533 KQVARDIAEH

-548 DGKFKALVVAVNRR
+548 DGKFKALVVAVSRR
-562 ACVRY
+562 ACIRY
-567 KRELDKHLPKE
+567 KRELDRLLPKE

-587 RTDPQEIQ
+587 PNDPQEIE
-595 DYQKELTTR
+595 DYLKELTSR
-604 YHGKEIEDILKQI
+604 HHGKEIADIRKDI
-617 IDNYKEQDYPKIL
+617 IEKYKEEEYPRIL

-665 TNRPYKDIK
+665 TNRPYKELK

-686 KEFTRAFENY
+686 KEFTKAFENY
-696 TKEDIQGILLDL
+696 TKEDIQGVLLDYEKL
-708 NTLTQEF
+708 SKEF
-715 TQKIDETMAL
+715 TQLMDQTLTM
-725 FPDIPKDQD
+725 FEGIPKDQA

-742 FETITTDAP
+742 FEVITTDEK
-751 NKQEGQKAKKFQQNY
+751 NTKKFKDNF

-777 THQIKLQKL
+777 TKEIKLQRL
-786 KEYTWLTQ
+786 NEYSWLAQ
-794 VYGYYIHWLRQEKYE
+794 VYDYYIHWLRQEQYEDYKY
-809 EYRYVPKYFPKTL
+809 VAKYFPKTL
-822 KYVYKTTQLADIERQ
+822 KYVYKTTQISDIEKQ

-842 FDTNYLKNLQEK
+842 FNENYLKNLQEK
-854 IKTKQE
+854 IKSKEE

-871 FIIIDKHRN
+871 FVIIDKHRN
-880 PIYETLTEK
+880 PVYETLTQR

-896 WKEKTKDYQKIYNQ
+896 WTEKTKDYEKIYKQ
-910 AAQIVNEI
+910 AAEIVNEI
-918 QQLQTRQNQLAFT
+918 NQLQARQKQLDFT
-931 DLQYAILL
+931 NLQYAMLL
-939 TLEKTLPPNK
+939 TLEQKLGTDKTLI
-949 NLTQDV
+949 QDI
-955 QELTAQLQKQMFKGW
+955 QELTKQLQPQMFKGW

-994 HNLTLAQINQLHQK
+994 HKLTLPEINELHQK